1 MQVQAAC
8 SLPVQHK
15 TDALQVDVIIRAAKE
30 VHEFWAN
37 LIQIGIGTWLLTKQ
51 LGYAAVGPIVVAL
64 LALAAILFFSPRA
77 KRSRVGWLAKTQ
89 ERVGKSSRKKNQQGK
104 ITHQLGKELLLP

>member
-8 SLPVQHK
+8 SLPVEHK

-30 VHEFWAN
+30 VHESWAN
-37 LIQIGIGTWLLTKQ
+37 LIQIGIGTWLLTRQ

-64 LALAAILFFSPRA
+64 LALAAIFFFSPRA

-89 ERVGKSSRKKNQQGK
+89 ERVGKKFSSEENRKKL
-104 ITHQLGKELLLP
+104 H